1 MPGACCPRRAGIRT
15 ITVGDQSVGI
25 SQLDDILRAARLLG
39 DQAEGSVKEFLMRQL
54 KIYNYIPSGSEREY
68 LNAVWHEYVKLRS
81 VDLEVKR

>member
-1 MPGACCPRRAGIRT
+1 MPGACCPGRASVRT
-15 ITVGDQSVGI
+15 ITVGGQSVGI

-54 KIYNYIPSGSEREY
+54 KIYNYIPSGSEQEY
-68 LNAVWHEYVKLRS
+68 IDAVWQEYIKLRS